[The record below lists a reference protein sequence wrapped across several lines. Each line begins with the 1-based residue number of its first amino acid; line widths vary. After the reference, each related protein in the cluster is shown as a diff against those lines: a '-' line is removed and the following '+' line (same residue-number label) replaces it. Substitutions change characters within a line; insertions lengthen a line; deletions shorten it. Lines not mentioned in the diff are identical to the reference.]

1 MDTNKSLLGNE
12 GVKFDDC
19 TMRPESLTSKLST
32 TNAYVARKAS
42 TIRDFMQT
50 HGKVLRYAA
59 AMSALCLMTNEAYA
73 VDVVKVF
80 TDNIVTPI
88 HTIAHDNYG
97 KGIAVLAGGY
107 MLISEGADMRTKAT
121 RAGIGALFAY
131 GLGNILFA

>member
-73 VDVVKVF
+73 VDVVATF
-80 TDNIVTPI
+80 NNNIITPI
-88 HTIAHDNYG
+88 YTLVSTHYG
-97 KGIAVLAGGY
+97 KGVGVIAMGY
-107 MLISEGADMRTKAT
+107 LILSEGADMRTKAT